1 MIRFIVHGS
10 MRKIRN
16 IRDFKEFFF
25 VIHTHMDQF
34 QQKVI
39 LNIKAMVSSQIH
51 LQTALHSVKW
61 KNGRWKLIECYA
73 YTITHLDKPI
83 FHNF

>member
-1 MIRFIVHGS
+1 

-39 LNIKAMVSSQIH
+39 LNIKAMVSIQIH
-51 LQTALHSVKW
+51 LQTALHSWLVAPGFFNRERPPRTVQAVPCRRRPKQQL
-61 KNGRWKLIECYA
+61 RMQHDE
-73 YTITHLDKPI
+73 
-83 FHNF
+83 